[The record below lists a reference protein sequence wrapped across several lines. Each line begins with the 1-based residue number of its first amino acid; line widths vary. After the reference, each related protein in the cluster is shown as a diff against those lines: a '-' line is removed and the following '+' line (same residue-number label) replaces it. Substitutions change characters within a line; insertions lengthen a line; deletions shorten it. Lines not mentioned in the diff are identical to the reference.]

1 MKMFVGVRLKIILD
15 IENYQFIESLIK
27 GDISMICKGY
37 TEANQKKLV

>member
-1 MKMFVGVRLKIILD
+1 MFVGVRLKIILD

-27 GDISMICKGY
+27 GDISMIFKGY